1 MKILITGSNGLTGQ
15 KLVDALRNDPGVRLI
30 ATSRGTDRGTVPLGD
45 SYRSMDVTV
54 AEEVDRVFD
63 EVRPD
68 AVVHTAAMT
77 NVDACTLDPEACH
90 LQNVVATENLVR
102 AAKRHG
108 SHFIH
113 LSTDFIFD
121 GASGPYREEDT
132 PAPLSIYGQ
141 SKLDSERVV
150 MEAGLDKWAIA
161 RTIIVYG
168 VTPDMSR
175 SNVVLWA
182 KKALEKG
189 QPIRV
194 VDDQWRMP
202 TLAEDLADGC
212 IRIAK
217 RGATG
222 IYHLCGPEGMSI
234 LELVYRVGTF
244 FGLDTSVVTPVKSDA
259 LDQPAKRPPKT
270 GFIIDKAR
278 RDLGYAPRGLAE
290 GLAVVRE
297 QLAALEMQAHPLRGR

>member
-15 KLVDALRNDPGVRLI
+15 KLVDALRNDPDVELI
-30 ATSRGTDRGTVPLGD
+30 ATSIGGDRSPDPLGPL
-45 SYRSMDVTV
+45 YRSMDITSAV
-54 AEEVDRVFD
+54 EVDRVFD

-68 AVVHTAAMT
+68 AVVHTAALT
-77 NVDACTLDPEACH
+77 NVDACTLDPEACRVR
-90 LQNVVATENLVR
+90 NVTATEHLVR
-102 AAKRHG
+102 AAERVG
-108 SHFIH
+108 CHFIH
-113 LSTDFIFD
+113 LSTDFVFD
-121 GASGPYREEDT
+121 GADGPYREEDT
-132 PAPLSIYGQ
+132 PAPLSVYGQ

-150 MEAGLDKWAIA
+150 MEGGLARWAIA

-168 VTPDMSR
+168 VTADMSR

-182 KKALEKG
+182 KKALENG

-222 IYHLCGPEGMSI
+222 IYHLSGPEGMSI
-234 LELVYRVGTF
+234 LELVYRVGAF
-244 FGLDTSVVTPVKSDA
+244 FGLDTSVVTPVKSDS
-259 LDQPAKRPPKT
+259 LGQPAMRPPRT

-278 RDLGYAPRGLAE
+278 RDLGYAPHSLEE

-297 QLAALEMQAHPLRGR
+297 QLVALEAQGSPVTGR